1 MNQTSEPSE
10 EYSFTPTI
18 VRSWAERNGFA
29 HWVIALIWL
38 VVVLIL
44 FQVVAGI
51 VFVGLIM
58 VTSGEIDPTNVMA
71 SMTENIDLLFIGNSI
86 GQILFLGLA
95 TFIVV
100 RFNIGSESKRTFLRI
115 KWNNQV
121 IKYLLMGGL
130 LIVVIQPVIIYLGY
144 LNSLIPLPEMFS
156 DLQVSQYEMIEDFL
170 STDGIIWFGLL
181 NIALVPAICEEILFR
196 GYILRAFEKSWGPIL
211 AVIISGLIFG
221 MFHIQLGNILP
232 LATLGVVLALMTW
245 LSGTI
250 WPAVVAHFINNGAAV
265 LIGSQYPELLFQEM
279 TAETLPPVWVLVGSI
294 IFTFSIVY
302 WMINKS
308 KQLK

>member
-1 MNQTSEPSE
+1 MNQPSE
-10 EYSFTPTI
+10 EFSFTPTAI
-18 VRSWAERNGFA
+18 HSWAERNGFA

-51 VFVGLIM
+51 IFIGLIM
-58 VTSGEIDPTNVMA
+58 ATGGTIDPADAMT
-71 SMTENIDLLFIGNSI
+71 SMTEHIDLLFIGNSV

-95 TFIVV
+95 TFLVV
-100 RFNIGSESKRTFLRI
+100 RLNIGSESKRSFLRI

-121 IKYLLMGGL
+121 VKYLVMGGL
-130 LIVVIQPVIIYLGY
+130 LIIVIQPVIIYLGY
-144 LNSLIPLPEMFS
+144 LNSLIPIPDTFS

-170 STDGIIWFGLL
+170 RTEGIIWFGLL
-181 NIALVPAICEEILFR
+181 NIALIPAICEELLFR
-196 GYILRAFEKSWGPIL
+196 GYILRAFEKSWGPIV
-211 AVIISGLIFG
+211 AVLISGLIFG
-221 MFHIQLGNILP
+221 MFHIQLGNIFP

-245 LSGTI
+245 LSGTL

-265 LIGSQYPELLFQEM
+265 LVGSQYPELLFEQV
-279 TAETLPPVWVLVGSI
+279 TAETLPSVWVLVLSI
-294 IFTFSIVY
+294 IFSVSIVY

-308 KQLK
+308 TQLR

>member
-1 MNQTSEPSE
+1 MNQSSE
-10 EYSFTPTI
+10 EYSFTPT
-18 VRSWAERNGFA
+18 VVHSWAERNGFA

-44 FQVVAGI
+44 FQLVAAI
-51 VFVGLIM
+51 VFVGLLM
-58 VTSGEIDPTNVMA
+58 ATGGEIDPANAMA
-71 SMTENIDLLFIGNSI
+71 SMTENIDLLFIGNSV

-95 TFIVV
+95 TFVIV
-100 RFNIGSESKRTFLRI
+100 RLNTGSESKRSFLRI
-115 KWNNQV
+115 QWNNQV
-121 IKYLLMGGL
+121 LKYLLMGGL
-130 LIVVIQPVIIYLGY
+130 LIIVIQPVIIYLGY
-144 LNSLIPLPEMFS
+144 LNSLIPIPEMFS

-181 NIALVPAICEEILFR
+181 NIALVPAICEEVLFR
-196 GYILRAFEKSWGPIL
+196 GYILRAFEKSWGPVI
-211 AVIISGLIFG
+211 AVLISGLVFG

-232 LATLGVVLALMTW
+232 LATLGVILALMTW
-245 LSGTI
+245 LSGTL

-265 LIGSQYPELLFQEM
+265 LVGSQYPELLFQEIS
-279 TAETLPPVWVLVGSI
+279 ADTLPPLWVLVASI
-294 IFTFSIVY
+294 IFSILIVY

>member
-1 MNQTSEPSE
+1 MNQPSEKSE
-10 EYSFTPTI
+10 EYSFTPTV

-38 VVVLIL
+38 VIVLIL

-51 VFVGLIM
+51 VFIGLIM
-58 VTSGEIDPTNVMA
+58 ATGGEIDPANAMA

-100 RFNIGSESKRTFLRI
+100 RLNIGSESKRSFLRI
-115 KWNNQV
+115 QWNNQV
-121 IKYLLMGGL
+121 LKYLVMGGL
-130 LIVVIQPVIIYLGY
+130 LIVFIQPVIIYLGY
-144 LNSLIPLPEMFS
+144 LNSLIPIPDMFS
-156 DLQVSQYEMIEDFL
+156 DFQVSQYEMIEDFL

-181 NIALVPAICEEILFR
+181 NIALVPAICEELLFR
-196 GYILRAFEKSWGPIL
+196 GYILRAFEKSWGPIV
-211 AVIISGLIFG
+211 AVLISGLIFG

-232 LATLGVVLALMTW
+232 LATLGVILALMTW

-265 LIGSQYPELLFQEM
+265 LVGSQYPELLFQEM
-279 TAETLPPVWVLVGSI
+279 TTEILPPVWVLVASI

>member
-1 MNQTSEPSE
+1 MNQVSEPSE
-10 EYSFTPTI
+10 DYSFTPTV
-18 VRSWAERNGFA
+18 VRSWAEKNGFA

-58 VTSGEIDPTNVMA
+58 VTSGEIDQSNVMA

-100 RFNIGSESKRTFLRI
+100 RFNIGSESKRSFLRI

-130 LIVVIQPVIIYLGY
+130 LIVFIQPIIIYLGY

-211 AVIISGLIFG
+211 AIIISGLIFG
-221 MFHIQLGNILP
+221 MFHIQLGNVLP
-232 LATLGVVLALMTW
+232 LATLGIILGLMTW

-250 WPAVVAHFINNGAAV
+250 WPAVLAHFINNGAAV

>member
-10 EYSFTPTI
+10 EYSFTPTV
-18 VRSWAERNGFA
+18 VRSWAEKNGFA

-58 VTSGEIDPTNVMA
+58 VTSGEIDPANTMA
-71 SMTENIDLLFIGNSI
+71 SVTENIDLLFIGNSI

-100 RFNIGSESKRTFLRI
+100 RFNIGSESKRSFLRI

-265 LIGSQYPELLFQEM
+265 LVGSQYPELLFQEM

>member
-10 EYSFTPTI
+10 EYSFTPTV
-18 VRSWAERNGFA
+18 VRSWAEKNGFS

-38 VVVLIL
+38 VIVLIL

-51 VFVGLIM
+51 VFIGLIM
-58 VTSGEIDPTNVMA
+58 ATGGEIDPANAMA

-86 GQILFLGLA
+86 GQVLFLGLA

-100 RFNIGSESKRTFLRI
+100 RLNIGSESKRSFLRMQ
-115 KWNNQV
+115 WNNQV
-121 IKYLLMGGL
+121 LKYLSMGGVL
-130 LIVVIQPVIIYLGY
+130 VIVIQPVIIYLGY
-144 LNSLIPLPEMFS
+144 LNSLIPIPETFS

-181 NIALVPAICEEILFR
+181 NIALIPAICEEILFR
-196 GYILRAFEKSWGPIL
+196 GYILRAFEKSWGPIT
-211 AVIISGLIFG
+211 AVLISGLIFG
-221 MFHIQLGNILP
+221 MFHIQLGNIFP
-232 LATLGVVLALMTW
+232 LATLGVILALMTW
-245 LSGTI
+245 LSGSI

-279 TAETLPPVWVLVGSI
+279 TAETLPPLWVLVMSI
-294 IFTFSIVY
+294 IFTVSTVY
-302 WMINKS
+302 WMINTS

>member
-10 EYSFTPTI
+10 EYTFTPTV
-18 VRSWAERNGFA
+18 VRSWAEKNGFA

-44 FQVVAGI
+44 FQVVAGV
-51 VFVGLIM
+51 VFIGLIM
-58 VTSGEIDPTNVMA
+58 VTSGEIDQANVMA

-100 RFNIGSESKRTFLRI
+100 RFNIGSESKRSFLRI

-265 LIGSQYPELLFQEM
+265 LVGSQYPELLFQEM